1 MINLAITARFIGM
14 LLGISGLL
22 QLTTLGFSFYY
33 NSGDHIA
40 IIASAVINLLAGA
53 TMMYA
58 TRNNQNKRV
67 QKRDGFLIVTMGWL
81 MMTFFGTLPYV
92 FSGAIPNYTDAF
104 FETMS
109 GFTTTGATILTDIE
123 ALPEVVLFW
132 LSMTQWIGGMGIIVL
147 AVAILPILSLINI

>member
-40 IIASAVINLLAGA
+40 IIASAVRNLLAGA

-123 ALPEVVLFW
+123 ALPEGVLFW
-132 LSMTQWIGGMGIIVL
+132 IPEACGHRSELDVVRKGF
-147 AVAILPILSLINI
+147 AVRRY